1 MELEQVQDILLTDD
15 YDLAISDSGDF
26 EVGFSDQQHVI
37 LLIET
42 GVGAWKQFPTI
53 GVGIEQYSGSS
64 GTGLRIRN
72 EINKS
77 LKNDGYDNV
86 TVELVQIPD
95 GTFRYN
101 IDALRIK

>member
-1 MELEQVQDILLTDD
+1 METTQVQDILLTDN
-15 YDLAISDSGDF
+15 YDLAISASGDF
-26 EVGFSDQQHVI
+26 EIGYSDQQHVI

-42 GVGAWKQFPTI
+42 GVGSWKQFPTI

-72 EINKS
+72 EINNS
-77 LKNDGYDNV
+77 LKNDGYSNV
-86 TVELVQIPD
+86 SVELVQIPD

-101 IDALRIK
+101 INALRIR